1 MKEELTQE
9 KLKELLYYDQLTGV
23 FKWKIKPRQSV
34 NIGDIAGTILKKGY
48 ISIAINRKRY
58 QAHRLAWL
66 YVYGKW
72 PENQIDHK
80 DTVKHHNWIKNLREA
95 TNTQNQQNKIV
106 ANRNN
111 KSSGILGVQLDKR
124 SCKYKASIRVDYK
137 PIHLGYFETKEEAHE
152 AYITAKRELH
162 PFNTI

>member
-1 MKEELTQE
+1 MKFMKEELTQE

-66 YVYGKW
+66 YVYGVY
-72 PENQIDHK
+72 PDQIDHQNHVRN
-80 DTVKHHNWIKNLREA
+80 DNRIINLTASDSYGNSR
-95 TNTQNQQNKIV
+95 
-106 ANRNN
+106 N
-111 KSSGILGVQLDKR
+111 KSK
-124 SCKYKASIRVDYK
+124 IRKWLWYDVYD
-137 PIHLGYFETKEEAHE
+137 IINA
-152 AYITAKRELH
+152 
-162 PFNTI
+162 